1 MKTLIILML
10 MVLPLF
16 AQTNSDTKPTIFY
29 NQQNETYFT
38 TNVQEVVKETGIS
51 YAYQSVKV
59 AGYSEAELLQG
70 LLADYPNITENI
82 SFAVYRNRCLQRI
95 SYVLYGTVDITTAAS
110 CGYSTTNEATFI
122 GLLGCN
128 RYAE

>member
-1 MKTLIILML
+1 